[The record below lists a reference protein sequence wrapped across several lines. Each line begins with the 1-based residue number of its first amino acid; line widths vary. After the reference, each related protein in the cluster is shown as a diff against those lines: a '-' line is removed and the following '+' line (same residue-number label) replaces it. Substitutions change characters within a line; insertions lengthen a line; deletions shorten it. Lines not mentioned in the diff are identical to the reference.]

1 MKVEIFNNYLDNI
14 IKLYSIPKEWIFSKN
29 KKMEVVD
36 ARHMLYYLCSKR
48 KIPISYIQRYMGFNG
63 YVIGH
68 SSIIHGIKSVE
79 VKVQD
84 DTDYKQLIKNLND
97 RTN

>member
-1 MKVEIFNNYLDNI
+1 MKIEIFNNYLDNI
-14 IKLYSIPKEWIFSKN
+14 IKLYSIPKEWIFSKD
-29 KKMEVVD
+29 KRMEVVD

-48 KIPISYIQRYMGFNG
+48 NTPISYIQRFMDMNG

-79 VKVQD
+79 VKANED
-84 DTDYKQLIKNLND
+84 KDYKQLIKNLEK
-97 RTN
+97 

>member
-1 MKVEIFNNYLDNI
+1 MKIEIFNNYLDNI

-36 ARHMLYYLCSKR
+36 ARYMLYYLCSKR
-48 KIPISYIQRYMGFNG
+48 KIPISYIQRYMDING

-79 VKVQD
+79 VKVNED
-84 DTDYKQLIKNLND
+84 SDYKQIINKIK
-97 RTN
+97 

>member
-1 MKVEIFNNYLDNI
+1 MKIEIFNNYLDNI

-48 KIPISYIQRYMGFNG
+48 KIPISYIQRYMDING
-63 YVIGH
+63 YAIGH

-79 VKVQD
+79 VKVNE
-84 DTDYKQLIKNLND
+84 DTDYKQLIKNLEK
-97 RTN
+97 